1 MAKTKKTVE
10 AEAAQVTETT
20 QPAETAAEE
29 KPQFTFSAAPAEL
42 QYDYKTR
49 NKVAK
54 FRKVSYEQWKKD
66 MHNCGLHLPESEM
79 QAAYDSIKLP
89 KRATT
94 GSAGY
99 DFYSP
104 IPFSLSN
111 FNAGPRGFTFPT
123 GIRCEMND
131 AYCLLIIP
139 RSGLGIRQYS
149 RLGNT
154 VACIDADY
162 YYAGNEGDILIN
174 LRSDIPGNPPYHVSV
189 GDAVCQGIFV
199 QYGVTDDDDATE
211 LTREQRRGGLGSTGK

>member
-1 MAKTKKTVE
+1 MATKKTTSQTSS
-10 AEAAQVTETT
+10 APET
-20 QPAETAAEE
+20 PEE
-29 KPQFTFSAAPAEL
+29 SKGYIFSAAPAEL

-54 FRKVSYEQWKKD
+54 FRKVSYEQWKDD
-66 MHNCGLHLPESEM
+66 MLKCGLYLSEKKM
-79 QAAYDSIKLP
+79 QAAYDAIKLP
-89 KRATT
+89 RRATA

-139 RSGLGIRQYS
+139 RFGLGIRQYS

-162 YYAGNEGDILIN
+162 FYSSNEGDILIN

-199 QYGVTDDDDATE
+199 QYGVTDDDDSTE
-211 LTREQRRGGLGSTGK
+211 LTREQRRGGLGSTRK

>member
-1 MAKTKKTVE
+1 MAKNKKTTE
-10 AEAAQVTETT
+10 AETAQVTENN

-79 QAAYDSIKLP
+79 HAAYDSIKLP
-89 KRATT
+89 KRATA

-162 YYAGNEGDILIN
+162 FYAGNEGDILIN

>member
-1 MAKTKKTVE
+1 MAKTKKMAE
-10 AEAAQVTETT
+10 AEVTQVTETEQIT
-20 QPAETAAEE
+20 EPAAEE
-29 KPQFTFSAAPAEL
+29 KHQFTFSAAPAEL

-54 FRKVSYEQWKKD
+54 FRKVSYEQWKAD
-66 MHNCGLHLPESEM
+66 MLKCGLYLSEKKM
-79 QAAYDSIKLP
+79 KSAYDAIKLP
-89 KRATT
+89 KRATA
-94 GSAGY
+94 GSVGY

-123 GIRCEMND
+123 GICCEMND

-162 YYAGNEGDILIN
+162 FYSSNEGDILIN

>member
-1 MAKTKKTVE
+1 MLK
-10 AEAAQVTETT
+10 
-20 QPAETAAEE
+20 
-29 KPQFTFSAAPAEL
+29 
-42 QYDYKTR
+42 
-49 NKVAK
+49 
-54 FRKVSYEQWKKD
+54 
-66 MHNCGLHLPESEM
+66 CGLYLSEREM
-79 QAAYDSIKLP
+79 RAAYESIKLP
-89 KRATT
+89 KRATA

-162 YYAGNEGDILIN
+162 YYSGNEGDILIN
-174 LRSDIPGNPPYHVSV
+174 LRSDIPGNPPYHVNV

-211 LTREQRRGGLGSTGK
+211 LTREQRRGGLGSTG

>member
-1 MAKTKKTVE
+1 MPKTKKMAE

-66 MHNCGLHLPESEM
+66 MYNCGLHLPESEM

-131 AYCLLIIP
+131 TYCLLIIP

-162 YYAGNEGDILIN
+162 FYAGNEGDILIN
-174 LRSDIPGNPPYHVSV
+174 LRSDIPSNPPYHVSV
-189 GDAVCQGIFV
+189 GDAVCQDIFV

-211 LTREQRRGGLGSTGK
+211 LTREQRRGGIGSTGK

>member
-1 MAKTKKTVE
+1 MAKTKKTAE

-29 KPQFTFSAAPAEL
+29 KPQFTFSAALAEL

-54 FRKVSYEQWKKD
+54 FRKVSYEQWKDD
-66 MHNCGLHLPESEM
+66 MLKCGLYLSEKKM
-79 QAAYDSIKLP
+79 KSAYDAIKLP
-89 KRATT
+89 KRATA

-162 YYAGNEGDILIN
+162 FYAGNEGDILIN

>member
-1 MAKTKKTVE
+1 MAKTKKMAE
-10 AEAAQVTETT
+10 AEAAQVTETEQIT
-20 QPAETAAEE
+20 EPATEE

-89 KRATT
+89 KRATA

-162 YYAGNEGDILIN
+162 FYSGNEGDILIN
-174 LRSDIPGNPPYHVSV
+174 LRSDIPGNPPYHVSA

>member
-1 MAKTKKTVE
+1 MPKTKKMAE

-54 FRKVSYEQWKKD
+54 FRKVSFEQWKKD
-66 MHNCGLHLPESEM
+66 MHTCGMHLPENEM

-89 KRATT
+89 KRATA

-162 YYAGNEGDILIN
+162 FYAGNEGDILIN

>member
-1 MAKTKKTVE
+1 MF
-10 AEAAQVTETT
+10 
-20 QPAETAAEE
+20 E
-29 KPQFTFSAAPAEL
+29 KLFTPL
-42 QYDYKTR
+42 QISD
-49 NKVAK
+49 
-54 FRKVSYEQWKKD
+54 
-66 MHNCGLHLPESEM
+66 LHLPENEM
-79 QAAYDSIKLP
+79 KAAYDAIKLP
-89 KRATT
+89 KRATA

-162 YYAGNEGDILIN
+162 YYSGNEGDILIN

>member
-1 MAKTKKTVE
+1 MARTKKTAE
-10 AEAAQVTETT
+10 AEVAQVTETE
-20 QPAETAAEE
+20 QVAETAAEE
-29 KPQFTFSAAPAEL
+29 KTQFTFTAAPAEL
-42 QYDYKTR
+42 QYDFKTR

-66 MHNCGLHLPESEM
+66 MQICGLHLPESEM

-89 KRATT
+89 KRATA

-154 VACIDADY
+154 VACIDTDY
-162 YYAGNEGDILIN
+162 FYSGNEGDILIN

-199 QYGVTDDDDATE
+199 PYGVTDDDDATE

>member
-1 MAKTKKTVE
+1 MAKTKKTAE
-10 AEAAQVTETT
+10 AEATQVTETT

-54 FRKVSYEQWKKD
+54 FRKVSFEQWKKD
-66 MHNCGLHLPESEM
+66 MHNCGLHLPENEM
-79 QAAYDSIKLP
+79 KAAYDSIKLP

-162 YYAGNEGDILIN
+162 FYAGNEGDILIN

>member
-1 MAKTKKTVE
+1 MSKTNKKAE
-10 AEAAQVTETT
+10 AEVAQVTETE
-20 QPAETAAEE
+20 QIAGIAAEE
-29 KPQFTFSAAPAEL
+29 KTQFTFSAAPVEL

-54 FRKVSYEQWKKD
+54 FRKVSYEQWKAD
-66 MHNCGLHLPESEM
+66 MLKCGLYLSEKKM
-79 QAAYDSIKLP
+79 KAAYDSIKLP
-89 KRATT
+89 KRATA

-154 VACIDADY
+154 VACIDTDY
-162 YYAGNEGDILIN
+162 YYSGNEGDILIN
-174 LRSDIPGNPPYHVSV
+174 LRSDIPGNPRTMSVSV
-189 GDAVCQGIFV
+189 TPSVRASSS
-199 QYGVTDDDDATE
+199 
-211 LTREQRRGGLGSTGK
+211 STV